1 MLEIDNRSSVAFA
14 EEQQLRG
21 TTWPV
26 AWKANAMSLNRAF
39 EELTTVS
46 LADVKA
52 MFDDVEP
59 AGPSITASVL
69 MLGGFVVEN
78 LLKGLAAKKKK
89 IPIVKGRPKFVHH
102 GLVALALDAEVDLSA
117 EEEVLLQR
125 LTEFI
130 MWAGRYPAP
139 QNVNSLRGYTNR
151 NGGFGGLTSMSAPT
165 DFADT
170 SSIIARLFALL
181 DA

>member
-1 MLEIDNRSSVAFA
+1 MLEIDKRSSAAFA

-26 AWKANAMSLNRAF
+26 AWKANAMSLNRAY
-39 EELTTVS
+39 EELKRVA

-69 MLGGFVVEN
+69 MLGGFAVEN
-78 LLKGLAAKKKK
+78 LLKGMAAKRKK
-89 IPIVKGRPKFVHH
+89 IPIVKGKPKFVHH
-102 GLVALALDAEVDLSA
+102 GLIALARDAEVDLSA
-117 EEEVLLQR
+117 DEEVLLQR

-139 QNVNSLRGYTNR
+139 QNADSLRGYTNR
-151 NGGFGGLTSMSAPT
+151 NGGYGGLTTMSAPR

-170 SSIIARLFALL
+170 SAIIARLFALL